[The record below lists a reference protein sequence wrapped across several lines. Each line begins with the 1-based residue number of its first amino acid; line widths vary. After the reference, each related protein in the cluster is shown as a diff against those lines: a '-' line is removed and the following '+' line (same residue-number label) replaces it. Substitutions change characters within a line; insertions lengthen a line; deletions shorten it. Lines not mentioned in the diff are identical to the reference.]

1 MKKEKTIHLQIL
13 KNRSKLTLHKRR
25 EIDIINNKSSKFY
38 KIKNFIMQRYSDN
51 NNNNDIIE

>member
-1 MKKEKTIHLQIL
+1 ML
-13 KNRSKLTLHKRR
+13 KNGSNSNIHKEE